1 MVPVDNE
8 TFLDGGSGW
17 KLVHVARAGPARR
30 PVATETLSDG
40 QRGASGLL
48 FGIDRDV
55 P

>member
-1 MVPVDNE
+1 MVA
-8 TFLDGGSGW
+8 LGGNWSRW
-17 KLVHVARAGPARR
+17 LAQAQPDDLSE
-30 PVATETLSDG
+30 TETLSDG